1 MMTEQPMGKLI
12 GIYAGAQKGAGKTPV
27 ERAELVA
34 GHGLQ
39 GDSHAGRDAHRQ
51 LSLFAVE
58 RLREL
63 QSEGFDVSAEQLA
76 ANLFTENLELDSLK
90 PHTRLRIGQT
100 EIEIVERRTPCRSI
114 TQIDNRLPKRLQGRC
129 GQLARIVKG
138 GAIRAGD
145 DVAVLAD
152 KRQPD
157 LF

>member
-1 MMTEQPMGKLI
+1 M
-12 GIYAGAQKGAGKTPV
+12 AV
-27 ERAELVA
+27 ESAELIV

-39 GDSHAGRDAHRQ
+39 GDSHAGRDARRQ
-51 LSLFAVE
+51 VSLFAVE

-90 PHTRLRIGQT
+90 PRTRLRIGQT
-100 EIEIVERRTPCRSI
+100 EVEIVERRAPCRSI
-114 TQIDNRLPKRLQGRC
+114 TSIDRRLPKRLYGRC

-138 GAIRAGD
+138 GTIRAGD

-152 KRQPD
+152 ERQPD